1 VLPAEALTY
10 FEAATAR
17 HLGFLLLARVDGKS
31 PVEYLTDEGTRD
43 RVRKTAKAL
52 IAERAERLERCFA
65 AALAAARA

>member
-1 VLPAEALTY
+1 
-10 FEAATAR
+10 
-17 HLGFLLLARVDGKS
+17 LLLARVDGKS

-52 IAERAERLERCFA
+52 IGERAERLERCFA